1 MEMYTGRI
9 VKALAGFYY
18 VKRHA
23 DGVVY
28 ACRAKGIFRKR
39 NHSPLVGDIAD
50 FVVTHEGDKE
60 GNIERLHERKS
71 VLSRPTVANVDLA
84 LVVFALKDPKP
95 TLHLLDRMLVVLEQA
110 KLAVVLCFNKT
121 DLVEEDDWR
130 RLRDIYEPL
139 GYPVLVTCAK
149 QGIGKDALLSH
160 MAGHL
165 ATVVGPSGAGKSSL
179 INMLRGETAMEVGA
193 VSDKIRRGKQTTRHV
208 ELVEIAVPKEGGAGQ
223 QGQAFIVDTPGF
235 SSLEFSGMEKED
247 LGLYFPEIRKR
258 IGACKYASCSH
269 IHEPEETCVV
279 LKAVEHGEIS
289 AERYESYKLF
299 YEELEQ
305 QKRY

>member
-1 MEMYTGRI
+1 MTEMFTGRI

-18 VKRHA
+18 VERET
-23 DGVVY
+23 DGEVY

-39 NHSPLVGDIAD
+39 NHSPLVGDVAE

-95 TLHLLDRMLVVLEQA
+95 TLHLLNRMLVVLEQA
-110 KLAVVLCFNKT
+110 ELSVVLCFNKL
-121 DLVEEDDWR
+121 DLVGEEEQQA
-130 RLRDIYEPL
+130 LRAVYEPL
-139 GYPVLVTCAK
+139 GYPVLFTCAK
-149 QGIGKDALLSH
+149 QGMGKDLLLPR

-179 INMLRGETAMEVGA
+179 INMLRGEAAMEVGE
-193 VSDKIRRGKQTTRHV
+193 VSDKIRRGKQTTRHI
-208 ELVEIAVPKEGGAGQ
+208 ELLEVSASEGEAGR
-223 QGQAFIVDTPGF
+223 QGKAFIVDTPGF
-235 SSLEFSGMEKED
+235 SSLEFSDMEKED
-247 LGLYFPEIRKR
+247 LGLYFPEIRER
-258 IGACKYASCSH
+258 VGECKFASCSH
-269 IHEPEETCVV
+269 IHEPVESCMVRR
-279 LKAVEHGEIS
+279 AVESGEIA
-289 AERYESYKLF
+289 AERYESYRLF

-305 QKRY
+305 KRKY